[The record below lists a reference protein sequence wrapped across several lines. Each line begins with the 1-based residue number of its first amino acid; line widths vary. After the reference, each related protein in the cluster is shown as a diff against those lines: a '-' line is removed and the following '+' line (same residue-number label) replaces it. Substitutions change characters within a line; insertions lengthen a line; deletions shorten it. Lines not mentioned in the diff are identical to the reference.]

1 MRGGRAGGGGVSL
14 KPRLDRLP
22 ERGRL
27 ISPWQVSQQE
37 WGREEMMDGRE
48 YDPYDDKSA
57 LKGGFWTPVSGSL
70 GVQKEL
76 RLSCDQAAR
85 TCVEVVYKHCR

>member
-1 MRGGRAGGGGVSL
+1 
-14 KPRLDRLP
+14 
-22 ERGRL
+22 
-27 ISPWQVSQQE
+27 
-37 WGREEMMDGRE
+37 MMDRHE
-48 YDPYDDKSA
+48 YDPYDDESA

-85 TCVEVVYKHCR
+85 TCVEVVYKRCR